1 MQNLMFPVY
10 TGINRVIIDCSSE
23 FYHVPCIHRDKPPHD
38 VIQDFYNQCS
48 LYTQGLINSRH
59 KFFPTVLQL
68 VGICKQNFATVI
80 DLWNDLREK
89 TKSPDKKQLYSIT
102 ITKLQGAQ
110 RWAVKVLTIQIP
122 VHNQISIYTH

>member
-1 MQNLMFPVY
+1 MTP
-10 TGINRVIIDCSSE
+10 S
-23 FYHVPCIHRDKPPHD
+23 
-38 VIQDFYNQCS
+38 CS

-89 TKSPDKKQLYSIT
+89 TKSSDKKQLYSIT
-102 ITKLQGAQ
+102 ITKLQGTQ
-110 RWAVKVLTIQIP
+110 RWAVKALTIQIP
-122 VHNQISIYTH
+122 AHNQISIYTH

>member
-1 MQNLMFPVY
+1 M
-10 TGINRVIIDCSSE
+10 
-23 FYHVPCIHRDKPPHD
+23 
-38 VIQDFYNQCS
+38 
-48 LYTQGLINSRH
+48 
-59 KFFPTVLQL
+59 LQL
-68 VGICKQNFATVI
+68 VGICKKNIATAI
-80 DLWNDLREK
+80 DQLNDLREK

>member
-1 MQNLMFPVY
+1 M
-10 TGINRVIIDCSSE
+10 
-23 FYHVPCIHRDKPPHD
+23 
-38 VIQDFYNQCS
+38 IQDFYNQCS